1 MVFPVVMYGC
11 ESWTVKKAERRRI
24 DAFELWCW
32 RRLLRVPWT
41 ARRSNQSILKEI
53 SPGISLE
60 GMMLKLKLQYFGHLM
75 RRVDSLEKTL
85 MLGGIVGRRRRGRQ
99 RMRWLDG
106 ITDSMD
112 GFNIKSVQSQ
122 GFKLNVWDIGGQRK
136 IRPYWRNYFEN
147 TDILIYVIDSADRK
161 RFEETG
167 QELAEL
173 LEEEKLSCV
182 PVLIFA
188 NKQDLLTAAPASE
201 IAEGLNLHTIRDRF
215 WQIQSC
221 SALTGEGVQDG
232 MNWVC
237 KNVSAKKK

>member
-1 MVFPVVMYGC
+1 MG
-11 ESWTVKKAERRRI
+11 
-24 DAFELWCW
+24 
-32 RRLLRVPWT
+32 LL
-41 ARRSNQSILKEI
+41 SILR
-53 SPGISLE
+53 
-60 GMMLKLKLQYFGHLM
+60 KLKSAPDQEVRILLLGL
-75 RRVDSLEKTL
+75 DNAGKTTL
-85 MLGGIVGRRRRGRQ
+85 LKQLASEDISH
-99 RMRWLDG
+99 
-106 ITDSMD
+106 ITPTQ

-136 IRPYWRNYFEN
+136 IRPYWRSYFEN

-167 QELAEL
+167 QELTEL

-201 IAEGLNLHTIRDRF
+201 IAEGLNLHTIRDRV

-221 SALTGEGVQDG
+221 SALTGEGVQDVQPYCEDWSVLLQDIDSRLATW
-232 MNWVC
+232 M
-237 KNVSAKKK
+237 A